1 MSGGAFDYLQF
12 RIGDIETEIQH
23 LIDTNEDSTL
33 DEWGYTKGKFFSEK
47 TIEEFKNC
55 VTYLKLARIYATRI
69 DWLVS
74 GDDGEETFHKRLA
87 NEIDEELPRFSFPV
101 DSDQMNLQFFSEVL
115 DTPTIPFIRD
125 LDDD

>member
-33 DEWGYTKGKFFSEK
+33 NEWGYTKGNFYSLE
-47 TIEEFKNC
+47 TIEQFKNC

-74 GDDGEETFHKRLA
+74 GDDGEENFHKRLA
-87 NEIDEELPRFSFPV
+87 HELDEEFPRFSFPV
-101 DSDQMNLQFFSEVL
+101 DSEQMKLQLISEVL
-115 DTPTIPFIRD
+115 DRPTIPFKRD